1 MASNKLLKSVLIVLV
16 LGTSSVICLVLYLVI
31 YSFFLKPLQTFLT
44 TSSPDKTYT
53 VSLRGQKTQ
62 PIFFT
67 AEVRY
72 DVSKNGAPML
82 SNKFLSSADGL
93 DFPFE
98 FLYPNHRWIDEQ
110 TIQFYREENLRERPP
125 DTVVVVNNTG
135 KTLKLVRIGSTEIV
149 LFFEMQPGFKDS
161 IPSSQ
166 SKGDRKGLSVG
177 VSLLT
182 VQASWSLLLTLT
194 LRDEGNPGLLGWIF
208 ERTKPWWRCSIKD

>member
-1 MASNKLLKSVLIVLV
+1 MGASNTLLKSVLIVLV
-16 LGTSSVICLVLYLVI
+16 LGASSLFCLVI
-31 YSFFLKPLQTFLT
+31 YSFFFKPLQTFLI

-72 DVSKNGAPML
+72 DVSKKGAPML
-82 SNKFLSSADGL
+82 SNKFLYSADGL

-98 FLYPNHRWIDEQ
+98 YRYPNYRWLNEQ

-125 DTVVVVNNTG
+125 DSVIVVNNTG
-135 KTLKLVRIGSTEIV
+135 KTIKLVRIESNEIV
-149 LFFEMQPGFKDS
+149 LFFQLEPGFKTS

-166 SKGDRKGLSVG
+166 SGDSK
-177 VSLLT
+177 
-182 VQASWSLLLTLT
+182 
-194 LRDEGNPGLLGWIF
+194 WIF
-208 ERTKPWWRCSIKD
+208 VKGEFTDGTSISEFGADLNLKGQGERRTFSVDLRADKTTVEMLN

>member
-1 MASNKLLKSVLIVLV
+1 MGASNTLLKSVLIVLV
-16 LGTSSVICLVLYLVI
+16 LGAGSLFCLGI
-31 YSFFLKPLQTFLT
+31 YSFFFKPLQTFLI

-72 DVSKNGAPML
+72 DVSKKGAPML
-82 SNKFLSSADGL
+82 SNKFLYSADGL

-98 FLYPNHRWIDEQ
+98 YRYPNYRWLNEQ

-125 DTVVVVNNTG
+125 DSVIVVNNTG
-135 KTLKLVRIGSTEIV
+135 KTIKLVRIESNEIV
-149 LFFEMQPGFKDS
+149 LFFQLEPGFKTS

-166 SKGDRKGLSVG
+166 SGDSK
-177 VSLLT
+177 
-182 VQASWSLLLTLT
+182 
-194 LRDEGNPGLLGWIF
+194 WIF
-208 ERTKPWWRCSIKD
+208 VKGEFTDGTSISEFGADLNLKGQGERRTFSVDLRADKTTVEMLN

>member
-1 MASNKLLKSVLIVLV
+1 MGASNTLLKSVLIVLV
-16 LGTSSVICLVLYLVI
+16 LGASSLFCLVI
-31 YSFFLKPLQTFLT
+31 YSFFFKPLQTFLI

-72 DVSKNGAPML
+72 DVSKKGAPML
-82 SNKFLSSADGL
+82 SNKFLYSADGL

-98 FLYPNHRWIDEQ
+98 YRYPNYRWLNEQ

-125 DTVVVVNNTG
+125 DSVILVNNTG
-135 KTLKLVRIGSTEIV
+135 KTIKLVRIESNEIV
-149 LFFEMQPGFKDS
+149 LFFQLEPGFKTS

-166 SKGDRKGLSVG
+166 SGDSK
-177 VSLLT
+177 
-182 VQASWSLLLTLT
+182 
-194 LRDEGNPGLLGWIF
+194 WIF
-208 ERTKPWWRCSIKD
+208 VKGEFTDGTSISEFGADLNLKGQGERRTFSVDLRADKTTVEMLN

>member
-1 MASNKLLKSVLIVLV
+1 MGASNTLLKSVLIVLV
-16 LGTSSVICLVLYLVI
+16 LGASSLFCLVI
-31 YSFFLKPLQTFLT
+31 YSFFFKPLQTFLI

-72 DVSKNGAPML
+72 DVSKKGAPML
-82 SNKFLSSADGL
+82 SNKFLYSADGL

-98 FLYPNHRWIDEQ
+98 YRYPNYRWLNEQ

-125 DTVVVVNNTG
+125 DSVIVVNNTG
-135 KTLKLVRIGSTEIV
+135 KTIKLVRIESDEIV
-149 LFFEMQPGFKDS
+149 LFFQLEPGFKTS

-166 SKGDRKGLSVG
+166 SGDSK
-177 VSLLT
+177 
-182 VQASWSLLLTLT
+182 
-194 LRDEGNPGLLGWIF
+194 WIF
-208 ERTKPWWRCSIKD
+208 VKGEFTDGTSISEFGADLNLKGQGERRTFSVDLRADKTTVEMLN